1 MRQQASL
8 LQTMVALSDAGVN
21 VVAGVELMVIPI
33 GAEEVPL
40 KRCLTLHA
48 VVRQTLNPGKQTATA
63 VGRIAA
69 GERVVGRTIV
79 GMMLVAVDGRTGAAS
94 RAAAA
99 AVEVGQVVMLVA
111 KAVVGAA
118 GIAVKKIQTCHLMRV
133 RLLSHPLLRPR
144 AEVKGIKKALG
155 ARAARAEMQATQ
167 EKIPQLPT
175 QSMPKPQEDV
185 WRRWRRR
192 RHLVAVVVVGVNLRD
207 EEVPTEVVKWALAA
221 QPLT

>member
-1 MRQQASL
+1 MQQQASL
-8 LQTMVALSDAGVN
+8 LQTMVAPSDAGVN

-118 GIAVKKIQTCHLMRV
+118 GIAVKKIRTCHLMRV

-155 ARAARAEMQATQ
+155 ARAARAEM
-167 EKIPQLPT
+167 
-175 QSMPKPQEDV
+175 
-185 WRRWRRR
+185 
-192 RHLVAVVVVGVNLRD
+192 
-207 EEVPTEVVKWALAA
+207 
-221 QPLT
+221 